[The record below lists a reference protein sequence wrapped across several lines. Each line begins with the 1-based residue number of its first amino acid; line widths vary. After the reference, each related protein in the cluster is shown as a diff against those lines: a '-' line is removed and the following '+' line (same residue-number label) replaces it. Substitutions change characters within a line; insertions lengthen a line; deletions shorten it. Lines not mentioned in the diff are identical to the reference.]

1 VRHSPHDRLAFPEKP
16 YFDCSYVDLQSVL
29 ILTTTEEASML
40 YAQLQNLVSPMRRL
54 AIGSAGFG
62 VGRISVLDANSE
74 GDATRSPLENSEK
87 R

>member
-1 VRHSPHDRLAFPEKP
+1 
-16 YFDCSYVDLQSVL
+16 
-29 ILTTTEEASML
+29 ML